1 MEKTNNPNIEFICT
15 EPGVEST
22 MPIIRSSE
30 YKHSWIKKAAADFKS
45 NGSLSKDF
53 PDDDSEEAF
62 RAVSN
67 NTFKKEDN
75 RHTVK
80 CPAMQLWHNTGW
92 IMRLPYDIR
101 FEVITQG
108 EYWDFVAADKEIK
121 KRPVSFHLKHSFY
134 PFFENWPK
142 NTMKKIVKLHL
153 PWAARIPKGYKLLLL
168 HPMFLDDWRFTV
180 CSGIYESQLGIADIG
195 TVPLFWHSLEGQHT
209 IAAGTPVAQFILIPK
224 EEPDF
229 KIIEEENDKKFQKE
243 QTITRKLLSQG
254 FNVNYPQIR
263 EFWKKYGW

>member
-1 MEKTNNPNIEFICT
+1 MKKTNNPNIEFICT

-30 YKHSWIKKAAADFKS
+30 YKPSWLKKAAADFKN
-45 NGSLSKDF
+45 NGSLSMNTSN
-53 PDDDSEEAF
+53 DDDATF

-67 NTFKKEDN
+67 NNFKKEDN

-80 CPAMQLWHNTGW
+80 CPGMQMWHNTGW
-92 IMRLPYDIR
+92 IMRLPYDIK
-101 FEVITQG
+101 FEVVTNG
-108 EYWDFVAADKEIK
+108 EYWDFVASDTSTE
-121 KRPVSFHLKHSFY
+121 KRPVTFHLKHSFY

-142 NTMKKIVKLHL
+142 NTMKKIVKFHL
-153 PWAARIPKGYKLLLL
+153 PWAARIPEGYKLLIL

-180 CSGIYESQLGIADIG
+180 CSGIYDPQLGIADIG
-195 TVPLFWHSLEGQHT
+195 TVPIFWHSLEGNHT

-224 EEPDF
+224 EEPNF
-229 KIIEEENDKKFQKE
+229 KIIEETDDKNFKKE
-243 QTITRKLLSQG
+243 EIITKKLLSQS

>member
-30 YKHSWIKKAAADFKS
+30 YKPSWLKKAAADFKN
-45 NGSLSKDF
+45 NGSLSMNTSN
-53 PDDDSEEAF
+53 DDDATF
-62 RAVSN
+62 KAVSN
-67 NTFKKEDN
+67 NNFKKEDN

-80 CPAMQLWHNTGW
+80 CPGMQMWHNTGW
-92 IMRLPYDIR
+92 IMRLPYDIK
-101 FEVITQG
+101 FEVVTNG
-108 EYWDFVAADKEIK
+108 EYWDFVASDQSTK
-121 KRPVSFHLKHSFY
+121 KRPVTFHLKHSFY

-142 NTMKKIVKLHL
+142 NTMKKIVKFHL
-153 PWAARIPKGYKLLLL
+153 PWAARIPEGYKLLVL
-168 HPMFLDDWRFTV
+168 HPMYLDDNRFTT
-180 CSGIYESQLGIADIG
+180 CNGIYDPQLGIADIG

-224 EEPDF
+224 EEPNF

-243 QTITRKLLSQG
+243 YIITRKLLSQS
-254 FNVNYPQIR
+254 FNVNYPQIK